1 MILTEG
7 ILRAR
12 YPGHLRSP
20 ELLEPEAV
28 YELRVD
34 LWATAN
40 VFLAGHAFGSRF
52 RAATSQGSAATATWT
67 GTSPVRL
74 PFNTD
79 RHRSAINRLFHGAAH
94 ASHLI
99 LPIIERT
106 SAL

>member
-12 YPGHLRSP
+12 YPGHLRCT

-74 PFNTD
+74 PVNTD
-79 RHRSAINRLFHGAAH
+79 RRSIGSSMTRHMRL
-94 ASHLI
+94 I
-99 LPIIERT
+99 
-106 SAL
+106 